1 MPRLRRCFGLLLLP
15 MLISLLP
22 ARGVVAQQA
31 SGISIGDP
39 RAPIVQRAD
48 LYCAGFI
55 SSKQITPEFFIVGG
69 ERESE
74 QNWYTTT
81 NVIYLNYGAKHGAS
95 VGETLY
101 VIREKGKYENPF
113 TGKNLG
119 RYFEE
124 VGMVRILAVQ
134 RNVSTA
140 RVEVSCMP
148 LRFGDFVRAYSGYVG
163 PTAREYQP
171 LNRYDLPSGKLSGQ
185 IVLAREHR
193 NHLAERDI
201 VYLDIGDNS
210 GVKLGQYYTVFRSL
224 SKHEGVVDWH
234 SEDNEILEYDDEAFH
249 RTKEFRDERYRGSD
263 FSILRGTKE
272 SDDVV
277 ENRKGLPRK
286 VVGEAVVIRVEEKSA
301 TAVITRVT
309 QEVNIG
315 DYVEL
320 Q

>member
-15 MLISLLP
+15 LLMSLLP

-31 SGISIGDP
+31 SGIPVGDP
-39 RAPIVQRAD
+39 IAPIVHHAD

-55 SSKQITPEFFIVGG
+55 SSKQITPEFYIVGG

-81 NVIYLNYGAKHGAS
+81 NVVYLNYGAKHGAS
-95 VGETLY
+95 VGESLY
-101 VIREKGKYENPF
+101 VIRLKGKYENPF
-113 TGKNLG
+113 TGNDLG
-119 RYFEE
+119 RHFEE
-124 VGMVRILAVQ
+124 VGLLRILAVQ

-148 LRFGDFVRAYSGYVG
+148 LRFGDFVRAYSGYVS
-163 PTAREYQP
+163 PTPREYQP

-185 IVLAREHR
+185 IVLSRDSR

-201 VYLDIGDNS
+201 VYLDIGDKS
-210 GVKLGQYYTVFRSL
+210 GVKLGQYFTVFRSIR
-224 SKHEGVVDWH
+224 KHEGPADVQ
-234 SEDNEILEYDDEAFH
+234 NEGNEVLEFDDEAFH
-249 RTKEFRDERYRGSD
+249 RVKEYRDQRYRGSD
-263 FSILRGTKE
+263 FSILRGKKE
-272 SDDVV
+272 SDDII
-277 ENRKGLPRK
+277 EHRKGMPRK
-286 VVGEAVVIRVEEKSA
+286 VVGEAIIIRVEEKSA